1 MDKQKNILI
10 LGAGYAGVHAAKML
24 AKKYKK
30 DSNINIT
37 LIDKNPFHTLM
48 TELHEVAGGRVHP
61 ESVQVDLGK
70 IFNRTKVNIVTDYIT
85 NVDTDK
91 KVVTTKL
98 GSYTYDYLIVG
109 TGSEPAFFGVPGVK
123 EHGFTLW
130 SFEDAIRLRGHIT
143 KTFEKASKERNS
155 SKRREMLTFVVAGSG
170 FTGIEM
176 AGELL
181 EWKTRLARE
190 YKIDENE
197 VKVLVVE
204 ALSTILNM
212 LDRKQADKAEKYL
225 AKNCVKVLKESP
237 IVEVTAENIKLKT
250 GEVIPTQTL
259 IWTCGIQG
267 TQEAKEYGLKVG
279 RASRLEVNE
288 KMEAV
293 GKEGVYVVGDL
304 ALNTDAKGNIT
315 NPQIVEAAEQTAATA
330 VKNITAH
337 MTNGEKVNFSPKYH
351 GFMVSI
357 GGKYCVANTAGIK
370 MSGLFAM
377 MTKHLVNMYYLFGI
391 GGFYLIWRYLQHE
404 FFHMEDNRT
413 IIRGHVSSH
422 GNRLWLVPLRLFMGC
437 MWLLEGA
444 KKFFGEATWKA
455 ATESFSTLGDL
466 FKGIGPDSW
475 LKAGNVKMPF
485 EWLQVAGTSGASAAG
500 AATDAATSA
509 SQAAGAAGAAA
520 SWPTPIISEM
530 PKFFKAI
537 MEFMIPNPEIAVWFQ
552 RMVVCLEI
560 GMGLALLAGLF
571 TWLASA
577 ASAFM
582 VCNFILSAMAG
593 WEILWYFFGSIA
605 LMGGAGRTLGL
616 DYYVMP
622 WLGKTLGKW
631 WFGKEKPI
639 YGYENNKSITM

>member
-30 DSNINIT
+30 NPDINIT

-61 ESVQVDLGK
+61 ESVQVDLNK
-70 IFNRTKVNIVTDYIT
+70 IFNRTKVKVVTDYIK

-91 KVVTTKL
+91 KVVTTEF
-98 GSYTYDYLIVG
+98 GNYTYDYLIVG
-109 TGSEPAFFGVPGVK
+109 TGSEPAFFGVQGVK
-123 EHGFTLW
+123 EHGYTLW
-130 SFEDAIRLRGHIT
+130 SFEDSIRLREHIT
-143 KTFEKASKERNS
+143 STFEKAAKERNS

-181 EWKTRLARE
+181 EWKSRLARE
-190 YKIDENE
+190 YKVDENE

-212 LDRKQADKAEKYL
+212 LDRKQADKAERYL

-237 IVEVTAENIKLKT
+237 IVEVTPNNIKLKT

-267 TQEAKEYGLKVG
+267 TQEAAAYGLKVG
-279 RASRLEVNE
+279 RASRLEVNNN
-288 KMEAV
+288 MEAV
-293 GKEGVYVVGDL
+293 GKDGVYVAGDL
-304 ALNTDAKGNIT
+304 ALAMDDKGSIS

-330 VKNITAH
+330 VKNIIAKIE
-337 MTNGEKVNFSPKYH
+337 NKEKVTFNPKYH

-357 GGKYCVANTAGIK
+357 GGKYCVANVSGMK

-377 MTKHLVNMYYLFGI
+377 ITKHMVNMYYLFGI
-391 GGFYLIWRYLQHE
+391 GGLYLVWRYLQHE

-413 IIRGHVSSH
+413 IVRGHISSH
-422 GNRLWLVPLRLFMGC
+422 GNRLWLFPLRIFIGC

-444 KKFFGEATWKA
+444 KKFFGEETWKA
-455 ATESFSTLGDL
+455 ATASFSDL
-466 FKGIGPDSW
+466 NKLFQGIGKDSW
-475 LKAGNVKMPF
+475 LASGNVKMPF
-485 EWLQVAGTSGASAAG
+485 EWLKAAGTTGATQAADAATGASA
-500 AATDAATSA
+500 
-509 SQAAGAAGAAA
+509 AAGAAGAG

-530 PKFFKAI
+530 PGFFKAI
-537 MEFMIPNPEIAVWFQ
+537 MKFMIPNADVAVWFQ
-552 RMVVCLEI
+552 RIVVVTEI
-560 GMGLALLAGLF
+560 GIGLCLLAGLF
-571 TWLASA
+571 TWIASA
-577 ASAFM
+577 VSAFM

-605 LMGGAGRTLGL
+605 LMAGAGRTLGL
-616 DYYVMP
+616 DYYLMP
-622 WLGKTLGKW
+622 WLAKKLGKW
-631 WFGKEKPI
+631 WFGKDTAI
-639 YGYENNKSITM
+639 YGHDESIAL